1 MGKSSYE
8 NRDFRSISNYIRKEK
23 VRRTEFDVK
32 DENSVNE
39 VLEACEYGS
48 LSLIS
53 EGKPYVIALNFVFF
67 ENSIFF
73 HGAKEG
79 RKVEA
84 IKSNPNASFL
94 VVKPYSFIPSY
105 FSDTMSASPATQFFA
120 SVLFEGTISFIEDGN
135 KKAKV
140 LNALMKKFQS
150 EDSFEEI
157 AYEKAM
163 YTKILDKTAILE
175 LKPENIS
182 CKIKVGQ
189 NLNEEKRNRLIE
201 KLKSRDLEIDEETIK
216 QMKLHS

>member
-1 MGKSSYE
+1 M
-8 NRDFRSISNYIRKEK
+8 
-23 VRRTEFDVK
+23 RRAEFDVK
-32 DENSVNE
+32 DKNSINE
-39 VLEACEYGS
+39 ILQACEYGT

-53 EGKPYVIALNFVFF
+53 EGKPYVVALNFVFF

-79 RKVEA
+79 KKIEA

-105 FSDTMSASPATQFFA
+105 FSDTMAACPATQFFA
-120 SVLFEGTISFIEDGN
+120 SVLFEGKVAFIEDGN
-135 KKAKV
+135 IKAKV

-157 AYEKAM
+157 SYEKAM
-163 YTKILDKTAILE
+163 YTKMLDKTAIFE
-175 LKPENIS
+175 LKPQNIS

-189 NLNEEKRNRLIE
+189 NLNEEKRNRLME
-201 KLKSRDLEIDEETIK
+201 KLKSRDLGIDEETIK
-216 QMKLHS
+216 QMNLHS

>member
-1 MGKSSYE
+1 M
-8 NRDFRSISNYIRKEK
+8 
-23 VRRTEFDVK
+23 RRAEFDVK
-32 DENSVNE
+32 DENSINE
-39 VLEACEYGS
+39 VLQACEYGT

-53 EGKPYVIALNFVFF
+53 EGKPYVVALNFVLL

-79 RKVEA
+79 RKIEA

-94 VVKPYSFIPSY
+94 LVKPYSFIPSF
-105 FSDTMSASPATQFFA
+105 FSDTMAACPATQFFA
-120 SVLFEGTISFIEDGN
+120 SILFEGTISFIEDGN
-135 KKAKV
+135 IKAKV

-163 YTKILDKTAILE
+163 YTKMLDKTAIFE
-175 LKPENIS
+175 LKAENIS

-189 NLNEEKRNRLIE
+189 NLNEEKRDRLMQ
-201 KLKSRDLEIDEETIK
+201 KLKSRDSKIDEETIK
-216 QMKLHS
+216 QMNLHS

>member
-1 MGKSSYE
+1 M
-8 NRDFRSISNYIRKEK
+8 
-23 VRRTEFDVK
+23 RRAEFDVK
-32 DENSVNE
+32 DKNSINE
-39 VLEACEYGS
+39 ILQACEYGT

-53 EGKPYVIALNFVFF
+53 EGKPYVVALNFVFF

-79 RKVEA
+79 KKIEA

-94 VVKPYSFIPSY
+94 VVKPYSFISSY
-105 FSDTMSASPATQFFA
+105 FFDTMDAFPGTQFFA
-120 SVLFEGTISFIEDGN
+120 SVLFEGKVAFIEDGN
-135 KKAKV
+135 IKAKV

-189 NLNEEKRNRLIE
+189 NLNEEKRNRLME

-216 QMKLHS
+216 QMKLYN

>member
-1 MGKSSYE
+1 M
-8 NRDFRSISNYIRKEK
+8 
-23 VRRTEFDVK
+23 RRAEFDVK
-32 DENSVNE
+32 DENSINE
-39 VLEACEYGS
+39 LLESCEYGS

-53 EGKPYVIALNFVFF
+53 EGKPYVVALNFVFF

-79 RKVEA
+79 RKIEA

-105 FSDTMSASPATQFFA
+105 FSDTMAACPATQFFA
-120 SVLFEGTISFIEDGN
+120 SVLFEGKVSFIENGN
-135 KKAKV
+135 IKAKV

-157 AYEKAM
+157 TYEKAM
-163 YTKILDKTAILE
+163 YTKMLDKTAIFE
-175 LKPENIS
+175 LKPEHIS

-189 NLNEEKRNRLIE
+189 NLNEEKKNRLIE
-201 KLKSRDLEIDEETIK
+201 KLKNRDSKIDEETIK
-216 QMKLHS
+216 QMNLHS

>member
-1 MGKSSYE
+1 M
-8 NRDFRSISNYIRKEK
+8 
-23 VRRTEFDVK
+23 RRAEFDVK
-32 DENSVNE
+32 DKNSINE
-39 VLEACEYGS
+39 ILQACEYGT

-53 EGKPYVIALNFVFF
+53 EGKPYVVALNFVFF

-79 RKVEA
+79 KKIEA

-105 FSDTMSASPATQFFA
+105 FSDTMAACPATQFFA
-120 SVLFEGTISFIEDGN
+120 SVLFEGKVAFIEDGN
-135 KKAKV
+135 IKAKV

-175 LKPENIS
+175 LKPESIS

-189 NLNEEKRNRLIE
+189 NLNEEKKNRLIE
-201 KLKSRDLEIDEETIK
+201 KLKSRDSKIDEETIK
-216 QMKLHS
+216 QMQLHN

>member
-1 MGKSSYE
+1 M
-8 NRDFRSISNYIRKEK
+8 
-23 VRRTEFDVK
+23 RRAEFDVK
-32 DENSVNE
+32 DENSINE
-39 VLEACEYGS
+39 VLETCEYGS

-53 EGKPYVIALNFVFF
+53 EGKPYVVALNFVFF

-79 RKVEA
+79 KKIEA

-105 FSDTMSASPATQFFA
+105 FSDTMAACPATQFFA
-120 SVLFEGTISFIEDGN
+120 SVLFEGTVSFIEDGN
-135 KKAKV
+135 IKAKV
-140 LNALMKKFQS
+140 LNALMKKFQK

-163 YTKILDKTAILE
+163 YTKMLDKTAIFE
-175 LKPENIS
+175 LKPQNIS

-189 NLNEEKRNRLIE
+189 NLAEEKKNRLIE

-216 QMKLHS
+216 QMKLQS

>member
-1 MGKSSYE
+1 M
-8 NRDFRSISNYIRKEK
+8 
-23 VRRTEFDVK
+23 RRTEFDVK
-32 DENSVNE
+32 DENSINE
-39 VLEACEYGS
+39 VLQACEYGT

-53 EGKPYVIALNFVFF
+53 DGKPYVVALNFVFF

-79 RKVEA
+79 RKIEA
-84 IKSNPNASFL
+84 IKSNPNVSFL

-105 FSDTMSASPATQFFA
+105 FSDTMAACPATQFFA
-120 SVLFEGTISFIEDGN
+120 SVLFEGKVSFIEDGN
-135 KKAKV
+135 IKAKV

-163 YTKILDKTAILE
+163 YTKILDKTAIFE
-175 LKPENIS
+175 LKPESIS

-189 NLNEEKRNRLIE
+189 NLNQEKKNRLIE
-201 KLKSRDLEIDEETIK
+201 KLKSRDSKIDEETIK
-216 QMKLHS
+216 QMKLHN

>member
-1 MGKSSYE
+1 M
-8 NRDFRSISNYIRKEK
+8 
-23 VRRTEFDVK
+23 RRAEFDVK
-32 DENSVNE
+32 DKNSINE
-39 VLEACEYGS
+39 ILQACEYGT

-53 EGKPYVIALNFVFF
+53 EGKPYVVALNFVFF

-79 RKVEA
+79 KKIEA

-94 VVKPYSFIPSY
+94 VVKPYSFIPSF
-105 FSDTMSASPATQFFA
+105 FSDTMAACPATQFFA

-135 KKAKV
+135 IKAKV

-157 AYEKAM
+157 SYEKAM
-163 YTKILDKTAILE
+163 YTKMLDKTAIFE
-175 LKPENIS
+175 LKPQNIS

-189 NLNEEKRNRLIE
+189 NLNEEKRNRLME
-201 KLKSRDLEIDEETIK
+201 KLKSRDLGIDEETIK
-216 QMKLHS
+216 QMNLRS

>member
-1 MGKSSYE
+1 M
-8 NRDFRSISNYIRKEK
+8 
-23 VRRTEFDVK
+23 RRAEFDVK
-32 DENSVNE
+32 DKNSINE
-39 VLEACEYGS
+39 ILQACEYGT

-53 EGKPYVIALNFVFF
+53 EGKPYVVALNFVFF

-79 RKVEA
+79 KKIEA

-105 FSDTMSASPATQFFA
+105 FSDTMAACPATQFFA
-120 SVLFEGTISFIEDGN
+120 SVLFEGKVAFIEDGN
-135 KKAKV
+135 IKAKV

-157 AYEKAM
+157 SYEKAM
-163 YTKILDKTAILE
+163 YTKMLDKTAIFE

-189 NLNEEKRNRLIE
+189 NLNEEKRNRLME
-201 KLKSRDLEIDEETIK
+201 KLKSRDLGIDEETIK
-216 QMKLHS
+216 QMNLRS

>member
-1 MGKSSYE
+1 M
-8 NRDFRSISNYIRKEK
+8 
-23 VRRTEFDVK
+23 RRAEFDVK
-32 DENSVNE
+32 DENSINE
-39 VLEACEYGS
+39 VLQACEYGT

-53 EGKPYVIALNFVFF
+53 EGKPYVVALNFVLL

-79 RKVEA
+79 RKIEA

-94 VVKPYSFIPSY
+94 LVKPYSFIPSF
-105 FSDTMSASPATQFFA
+105 FSDTMAACPATQFFA
-120 SVLFEGTISFIEDGN
+120 SILFEGTISFIEDGN
-135 KKAKV
+135 IKAKV

-163 YTKILDKTAILE
+163 YTKMLDKTAIFE
-175 LKPENIS
+175 LKAENIS

-189 NLNEEKRNRLIE
+189 NLNEEKRDRLMQ
-201 KLKSRDLEIDEETIK
+201 KLKSRDSKIDEETIK
-216 QMKLHS
+216 QMNLYS